1 MVVLFVPLCGLIIIR
16 SMSFLRVVLIF
27 VFLSAAAL
35 TGLAQPE
42 RITAAVEA
50 ADWQTARTEI
60 NKLRSSNETLFR
72 GKNYDYLLGRIAERT
87 GDLAGAS
94 ASYQTIVANDSSKLR
109 EYALWRLA
117 KFARATGDLV
127 LERERLQQLI
137 ATAPSSLLYEAATL
151 RLSESFFESGDFHGA
166 ANSVKP
172 LTLSKN
178 VNVAREG
185 AALMASAL
193 ARAGKLTEARDAYT
207 KLLMQ
212 MPDAS
217 RPDDYALEAV
227 RQLDAFDK
235 DSPNLSEADHLLRA
249 SVYQFNRDF
258 AGARRHYSI
267 VVDRNPQGTT
277 APNAM
282 FQIARGIYNES
293 NFAAAASLFENV
305 YRSFPQ
311 STSARDALGFLGS
324 TYVRMKRFDEAI
336 SAYKLLIDRFPDA
349 PNPERPY
356 LNIIDALHEAGRYA
370 EALNWVQQTRAR
382 FKNDL
387 GGALALFAQL
397 RIHLAQG
404 SWSTVVSDA
413 DELLKLSDLGGTRVG
428 GGTSSTEVNF
438 LRAYALEQL
447 GRSEEAI
454 AGYLAIPDGRNEYY
468 GTRATQRLLALA
480 ASDKSRALVR
490 NRLNALLSE
499 SKAAGVAGQYEQS
512 RAAAQAVLRLTD
524 DTQIRSEA
532 LKQVQVAYG
541 ALPNYRLP
549 QFNRVSLLKQQPNGD
564 HETLAD
570 NLLLLGLYDEALP
583 ELLAARGANK
593 MSVGPDED
601 YTIALLSLR
610 GGIPNRAVRFAEQVW
625 KPVPADYLL
634 ELAPRELVELL
645 YPAPFRDSLL
655 QHGSASVDPRF
666 VLSIARQESRFQAE
680 AKSVAAARGMMQFI
694 SSTANEIADQLKL
707 KNFQQDDL
715 YNPDT
720 SIRFGSQ
727 HLGNLFQQ
735 FPNQP
740 QAVAGAYNGG
750 ADNLARWIARSR
762 ANEADRYVP
771 EIGFSQTK
779 DYVYKVLANFWNYQ
793 RLYDAKLQPK

>member
-1 MVVLFVPLCGLIIIR
+1 
-16 SMSFLRVVLIF
+16 MSLLRMVLILI
-27 VFLSAAAL
+27 FLAAAAVQIV
-35 TGLAQPE
+35 AQPE

-72 GKNYDYLLGRIAERT
+72 DKNYDYLLGRIAERT
-87 GDLAGAS
+87 GDLATAT
-94 ASYQTIVANDSSKLR
+94 ASYQTIAANNSKLR

-117 KFARATGDLV
+117 KFARATGDLI
-127 LERERLQQLI
+127 LERERLQQLV
-137 ATAPSSLLYEAATL
+137 ATAPSSLLFEAATL
-151 RLSESFFESGDFHGA
+151 RLSESFFESGDFQSA
-166 ANSVKP
+166 ANSANP

-185 AALMASAL
+185 AALMALAL
-193 ARAGKLTEARDAYT
+193 ARAGKVAEARDAYT
-207 KLLMQ
+207 KLVMQ

-217 RPDDYALEAV
+217 RPDDFALEAV
-227 RQLDAFDK
+227 RQLDAFDNN
-235 DSPNLSEADHLLRA
+235 SPTLSEADHLLRA

-258 AGARRHYSI
+258 AGARAHYQAVI
-267 VVDRNPQGTT
+267 DRYPQSTT
-277 APNAM
+277 VPNAM
-282 FQIARGIYNES
+282 FQIARGLYNEAKYDD
-293 NFAAAASLFENV
+293 AAKLFQKV
-305 YRSFPQ
+305 FDSSPQ
-311 STSARDALGFLGS
+311 STSARDALGSLGS
-324 TYVRMKRFDEAI
+324 TYVRMKRVDDAVA
-336 SAYKLLIDRFPDA
+336 AYKLLSDRFPDA
-349 PNPERPY
+349 PSPERPY
-356 LNIIDALHEAGRYA
+356 LNIIDALHEAGRYT

-397 RIHLAQG
+397 RIHMAQG
-404 SWSTVVSDA
+404 SWSTVVRDA
-413 DELLKLSDLGGTRVG
+413 DELLKLPDLGGTRVG
-428 GGTSSTEVNF
+428 GGTTTAEVNF

-447 GRSEEAI
+447 GRIEEAI
-454 AGYLAIPDGRNEYY
+454 EGYLSIPDGRNEYY
-468 GTRATQRLLALA
+468 GQRATQRLLALA
-480 ASDKSRALVR
+480 GNEKSRTLVR
-490 NRLNALLSE
+490 NRLNSLLSE
-499 SKAAGVAGQYEQS
+499 SKTAGAAGQYEQS
-512 RAAAQAVLRLTD
+512 RAAGQAALRLTD
-524 DTQIRSEA
+524 DPQIRSDA
-532 LKQVQVAYG
+532 LKQVQAAYN
-541 ALPNYRLP
+541 ALSTYRLP
-549 QFNRVSLLKQQPNGD
+549 QLNRISLLKQQPPSGD
-564 HETLAD
+564 HNALAD

-593 MSVGPDED
+593 ASADED

-610 GGIPNRAVRFAEQVW
+610 AGIPNRAVRFAEQIW

-645 YPAPFRDSLL
+645 YPVPFRESLL
-655 QHGSASVDPRF
+655 QNSNAVVDPRF
-666 VLSIARQESRFQAE
+666 VLSIARQESRFQAD

-694 SSTANEIADQLKL
+694 ASTANDIAAQLKMQ
-707 KNFQQDDL
+707 KFQQDDL

-727 HLGNLFQQ
+727 YLANLFQQ

-740 QAVAGAYNGG
+740 QAVAGSYNGG
-750 ADNLARWIARSR
+750 ADNLTRWIARSR

-779 DYVYKVLANFWNYQ
+779 DYVYKVVANFWNYQ

>member
-1 MVVLFVPLCGLIIIR
+1 
-16 SMSFLRVVLIF
+16 MSFLRVVLIF
-27 VFLSAAAL
+27 VFLNAAAL
-35 TGLAQPE
+35 SALAQPE

-50 ADWQTARTEI
+50 ADWQTARAEI

-72 GKNYDYLLGRIAERT
+72 DKNYDYLLGRIAERT
-87 GDLAGAS
+87 GDLAAAS
-94 ASYQTIVANDSSKLR
+94 ASYQTIAANNSKLR

-137 ATAPSSLLYEAATL
+137 ATAPSSLLFEAATL
-151 RLSESFFESGDFHGA
+151 RLSESFFESGDFAAA
-166 ANSVKP
+166 ANSAKP

-185 AALMASAL
+185 AALIAAAL
-193 ARAGKLTEARDAYT
+193 ARAGKQAEARDAYT
-207 KLLMQ
+207 KLVMQ
-212 MPDAS
+212 MPDSS

-227 RQLDAFDK
+227 RQLDAFDNN
-235 DSPNLSEADHLLRA
+235 SPSLSEADHLLRA

-258 AGARRHYSI
+258 AGARVHYQAVI
-267 VVDRNPQGTT
+267 DRFPQSTT
-277 APNAM
+277 VPNAM
-282 FQIARGIYNES
+282 FQIARGLYNEAKYDD
-293 NFAAAASLFENV
+293 AAKLFQKV
-305 YRSFPQ
+305 FDSSPQ

-324 TYVRMKRFDEAI
+324 TYVRMKRVDDAV

-356 LNIIDALHEAGRYA
+356 LNIIDGLHEAGRYT

-404 SWSTVVSDA
+404 SWSTVVRDS

-428 GGTSSTEVNF
+428 GGTTPAEVNF

-447 GRSEEAI
+447 GRTEEAI
-454 AGYLAIPDGRNEYY
+454 AGYLSIPDGRNEYY
-468 GTRATQRLLALA
+468 GQRATQRLLALA
-480 ASDKSRALVR
+480 VSDKSRTLVR
-490 NRLNALLSE
+490 NRLNALLGE
-499 SKAAGVAGQYEQS
+499 SRTAGAAGQYEQS
-512 RAAAQAVLRLTD
+512 RAAAQAALRLTD
-524 DTQIRSEA
+524 DAQIRSEA
-532 LKQVQVAYG
+532 LKQVQAAYN
-541 ALPNYRLP
+541 ALPTYRLP
-549 QFNRVSLLKQQPNGD
+549 QFNRISLLKQQPPSGD
-564 HETLAD
+564 HESLAD

-583 ELLAARGANK
+583 ELIAARGANK
-593 MSVGPDED
+593 TPDED

-610 GGIPNRAVRFAEQVW
+610 AGIPNRAVRFAEQIW
-625 KPVPADYLL
+625 KPVPADYLI

-655 QHGSASVDPRF
+655 QNGNPNVDPRF
-666 VLSIARQESRFQAE
+666 VLSIARQESRFQAD

-694 SSTANEIADQLKL
+694 ASTANEIAAQLKL
-707 KNFQQDDL
+707 QNFQQDDL

-727 HLGNLFQQ
+727 YLANLFQQ

-740 QAVAGAYNGG
+740 QAVAGSYNGG
-750 ADNLARWIARSR
+750 ADNLARWITRSR
-762 ANEADRYVP
+762 ANDADRYVP

-793 RLYDAKLQPK
+793 RLYDAKLQPQKAQK

>member
-1 MVVLFVPLCGLIIIR
+1 
-16 SMSFLRVVLIF
+16 MSFLRVVLIF
-27 VFLSAAAL
+27 VLTAVAAL
-35 TGLAQPE
+35 KIVAQPE

-50 ADWQTARTEI
+50 ADWQTARAEI

-72 GKNYDYLLGRIAERT
+72 DKNYDYLLGRIAERT
-87 GDLAGAS
+87 GDLATAT
-94 ASYQTIVANDSSKLR
+94 ASYQTIATNNSRLR

-137 ATAPSSLLYEAATL
+137 AIAPSSLLFEAATL
-151 RLSESFFESGDFHGA
+151 RLSESFFESGDFQA
-166 ANSVKP
+166 AASNAKP

-185 AALMASAL
+185 AALMASSF
-193 ARAGKLTEARDAYT
+193 ARAGKVAEARDAYT

-227 RQLDAFDK
+227 RQLDAFDNN
-235 DSPNLSEADHLLRA
+235 SPNLSEADHLLRA

-258 AGARRHYSI
+258 AGARVHYQAVI
-267 VVDRNPQGTT
+267 DRYPQSTT
-277 APNAM
+277 VPNAM
-282 FQIARGIYNES
+282 FQIARGLYNES
-293 NFAAAASLFENV
+293 NFNAAAPLFETV
-305 YRSFPQ
+305 FRSYPE

-324 TYVRMKRFDEAI
+324 TYVRMKRFDQAV
-336 SAYKLLIDRFPDA
+336 SNYKLLIDRFPDA

-356 LNIIDALHEAGRYA
+356 LNIIDALHEAGRYP

-382 FKNDL
+382 FRNDL

-404 SWSTVVSDA
+404 SWSTVVRDA
-413 DELLKLSDLGGTRVG
+413 EELSKFSDLGGTRVG
-428 GGTSSTEVNF
+428 GGTTPAELNF

-447 GRSEEAI
+447 GRTEEAI
-454 AGYLAIPDGRNEYY
+454 AGYLSIPDGRNEYY
-468 GTRATQRLLALA
+468 GQRATQRLLALA
-480 ASDKSRALVR
+480 TNEKSRTLVR
-490 NRLNALLSE
+490 NRLNALLGE
-499 SKAAGVAGQYEQS
+499 SKTASAAGQYEQS
-512 RAAAQAVLRLTD
+512 RAAAQAALRLTGD
-524 DTQIRSEA
+524 AQIRSEA
-532 LKQVQVAYG
+532 LKQVQAAYN
-541 ALPNYRLP
+541 ALSTYRLP
-549 QFNRVSLLKQQPNGD
+549 QFNRISLQKQQPPTGD

-570 NLLLLGLYDEALP
+570 NLLMLGLYDEALP

-593 MSVGPDED
+593 AAPDED
-601 YTIALLSLR
+601 YTLALLSLR
-610 GGIPNRAVRFAEQVW
+610 AGIPSRAVRFAEQVW
-625 KPVPADYLL
+625 KPMPADYLI

-645 YPAPFRDSLL
+645 YPVPFRDSLL
-655 QHGSASVDPRF
+655 QNGNAAVDPRF
-666 VLSIARQESRFQAE
+666 VLSIARQESRFQAD

-694 SSTANEIADQLKL
+694 ASTANDIATQLKL
-707 KNFQQDDL
+707 QNFQQDDL

-727 HLGNLFQQ
+727 YLANLFQQ

-740 QAVAGAYNGG
+740 QAVAGSYNGG
-750 ADNLARWIARSR
+750 ADNLARWIARAR

-771 EIGFSQTK
+771 EIGFSQSK

-793 RLYDAKLQPK
+793 RLYDAKLQPQKAQK